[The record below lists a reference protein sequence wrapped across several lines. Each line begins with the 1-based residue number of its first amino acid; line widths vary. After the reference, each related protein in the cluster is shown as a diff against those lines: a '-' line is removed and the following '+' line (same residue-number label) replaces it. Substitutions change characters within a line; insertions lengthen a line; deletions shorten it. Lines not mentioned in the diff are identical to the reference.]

1 MTKTQIKQEKYN
13 KRMTAKTVMASKTIG
28 TTPPIFT
35 NNQKAYVVGKTFML
49 ETEYDKMH
57 NLSYNEPAPYP
68 TRLNDA
74 DVKNLPY
81 NDSDAGFFIA
91 ALHRINNGLFVKQGC
106 SPTEA
111 QRILSKYKCVVVQD
125 DIVRLSTYCT
135 WDRAQQHYN
144 EIANAFGYAFVGFS
158 TPTQLMLLAEDTKK
172 ENIEVC
178 V

>member
-1 MTKTQIKQEKYN
+1 MNKTQIKQEKYN
-13 KRMTAKTVMASKTIG
+13 KRMAAKTTIASKTIG
-28 TTPPIFT
+28 TTPPIFI
-35 NNQKAYVVGKTFML
+35 NKAKYVVGRTFML

-68 TRLNDA
+68 TRLTDA
-74 DVKNLPY
+74 DLKNLPY
-81 NDSDAGFFIA
+81 NDTDAGFFIA
-91 ALHRINNGLFVKQGC
+91 AIHRINNGLFVKKGF
-106 SPTEA
+106 SPTDA
-111 QRILSKYKCVVVQD
+111 GNVLLKYNAVLVQD